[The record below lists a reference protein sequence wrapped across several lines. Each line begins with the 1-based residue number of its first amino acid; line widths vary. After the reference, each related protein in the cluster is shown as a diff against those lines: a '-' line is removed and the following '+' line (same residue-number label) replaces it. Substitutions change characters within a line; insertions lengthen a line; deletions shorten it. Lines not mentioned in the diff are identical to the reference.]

1 MRIKEK
7 PEDFVVEEVIEIT
20 HATNECLVCTLE
32 KTGWDTIG
40 AIKVL
45 ARKVGI
51 SQKRIGFAG
60 LKDRQAVTRQKISVS
75 GVELKQLESV
85 KIPRV
90 SITDIEWGDR
100 IRLGDHR
107 GNRFI
112 IMVRDAFLSPD
123 DVEKI
128 RKGFPNYF
136 GPQRFGEVRPITH
149 EVGRE
154 LVKGDLDKAAFIFL
168 AKPFE
173 KERYFKVRK
182 ELWETHDF
190 EKARR
195 EYPLSLRYER
205 AMLENIGKG
214 AKKAFEAL
222 PRRLNTLFI
231 HAYQAYIFNEIVR
244 RRSREVPVTEVEPGD
259 VVVDWI
265 GTRRVATI
273 AGGHNMDKIMERGL
287 CAAAPI
293 VGYKTQ
299 AQGRM
304 KEITREI
311 LEEEGIVRDD
321 FRLREFPS
329 LASRGTYREIAGKAQ
344 DISYTCEEG
353 GTRIRFFLPKGE
365 YATVFLEE
373 LFES

>member
-7 PEDFVVEEVIEIT
+7 PEDFVVEEVIDIA
-20 HATNECLVCTLE
+20 HAKNDCLVCTLE
-32 KTGWDTIG
+32 KRGWDTIG
-40 AIKVL
+40 IVKVL
-45 ARKVGI
+45 ARKLGI

-75 GVELKQLESV
+75 GVDRKQLESV
-85 KIPRV
+85 RIPRV
-90 SITDIEWGDR
+90 SIIDIELGDR
-100 IRLGDHR
+100 IRLGDHK
-107 GNRFI
+107 GNQFT
-112 IMVRDAFLSPD
+112 IMVRDASVSPGA
-123 DVEKI
+123 VEKI
-128 RKGFPNYF
+128 KGGFPNYF
-136 GPQRFGEVRPITH
+136 GIQRFGEVRPITH

-154 LVKGDLDKAAFIFL
+154 LVRGDLDTAAFVFL

-173 KERYFKVRK
+173 KEKYFEVRK

-190 EKARR
+190 EKARS

-244 RRSREVPVTEVEPGD
+244 RRSRAVPITAVEPGD
-259 VVVDWI
+259 VVIDWV
-265 GTRRVATI
+265 GTRRVVTL
-273 AGGHNMDKIMERGL
+273 AGEHNMDKITERGL

-293 VGYKTQ
+293 VGYKTHVR
-299 AQGRM
+299 GRIG
-304 KEITREI
+304 EITQEI
-311 LEEEGIVRDD
+311 LEEEGIGRED

-329 LASRGTYREIAGKAQ
+329 LASRGTHREIAGKAQ

-373 LFES
+373 LFG